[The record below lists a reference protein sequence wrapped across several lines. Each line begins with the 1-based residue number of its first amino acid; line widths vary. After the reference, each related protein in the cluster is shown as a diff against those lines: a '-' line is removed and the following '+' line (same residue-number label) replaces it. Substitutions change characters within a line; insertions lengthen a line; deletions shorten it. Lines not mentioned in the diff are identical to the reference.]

1 MARIIWPLRSRDT
14 WCVPLDRY
22 GLYGVEPGLIVVQ
35 GHPGSFAQAEDKE
48 GVPQIHLGVP
58 VMEDGILYNLPN
70 IKRYILYDGIVE
82 QGTLG
87 CHFTHV
93 RHRNKTRRDEVMPHL
108 RYEGQM
114 LGLKVDCMARTIDF
128 PLTPAIG
135 QDPDD
140 LWVVGVLVKPIERLR
155 WDMIETIKAIDRL
168 RTEVDQY
175 ASHPYFL
182 KHVGCE
188 IGVELSHHTHRSW
201 MRWLAQGSPS
211 LSRYG
216 LPKEVIRMVE
226 TFLLYE
232 GSVLAN
238 GAKPIGGTRIHEP
251 REPTPLGRQ
260 FLPFTRH

>member
-1 MARIIWPLRSRDT
+1 MGRGLANVSLGIAQESITSLILMKLVLVRGLMARIIDPLRSRDT
-14 WCVPLDRY
+14 RCVPLDRY

-48 GVPQIHLGVP
+48 GMLQIHLGVP

-70 IKRYILYDGIVE
+70 IKRYILYDGVVE

-93 RHRNKTRRDEVMPHL
+93 RRRNKTRRDEVMPDL

-140 LWVVGVLVKPIERLR
+140 LWVVEVLVKPIERLR

-175 ASHPYFL
+175 APHPYFL

-201 MRWLAQGSPS
+201 MRWLAQGLPS

-226 TFLLYE
+226 TLLLYE
-232 GSVLAN
+232 
-238 GAKPIGGTRIHEP
+238 
-251 REPTPLGRQ
+251 
-260 FLPFTRH
+260 